1 MAKKNKKNKK
11 EVAKKKKSISVSF
24 RPDSFPLLV
33 RAKELTG
40 SYAKGAKTIM
50 MRENQVFSNLTD
62 EELVEYEKDI
72 IEASHAISDPRSE
85 IVPKTPEH
93 KKLLDTIAMSLAKL
107 HQEGYNVGK
116 VVKTSAK
123 KAFGNRTKVGT
134 ITLAE
139 DRKAA

>member
-1 MAKKNKKNKK
+1 MQKKKNKK
-11 EVAKKKKSISVSF
+11 VTKKKKSISVSF

-72 IEASHAISDPRSE
+72 VEASHAISDPRSE
-85 IVPKTPEH
+85 IVPETPEDE
-93 KKLLDTIAMSLAKL
+93 KLLDNLTESLKKL
-107 HQEGYNVGK
+107 QEKGYNVGK
-116 VVKTSAK
+116 VIKTGAK
-123 KAFGNRTKVGT
+123 RAFGNRTKVGT
-134 ITLAE
+134 ITLPE
-139 DRKAA
+139 DRKVA